1 MASPSEKL
9 AESLEKL
16 KKFQDKGEVAIKAN
30 ELSRVHRE
38 RLQENGFIKEVVK
51 GWYIAT
57 PNDESKGESTTWFT
71 SYWPFCARYLEER
84 FGEDY
89 SISAEQSLI
98 LHAGSTVVPTQLII
112 RAPKGNNTK
121 TQLIQNT
128 SLFVMKSPLPEVAE
142 TTTINGIRALGLESA
157 IVHSLPALFQD
168 HPIDVRAALMMII
181 DASQLLSILLE
192 GGHSKIAGRLAGAYR
207 NLGRDRIADDILR
220 TMKSAGYDVREK
232 DPFISPTPVKL
243 NTREAS
249 PYANRIRL
257 MWETMRPMVIDVFPK
272 APGISKDIKSALAKI
287 NDIYTTDAYHSLS
300 IEKYVVS
307 TELIERVRTGS
318 WNTDKNE
325 ADKKQKDAMAARG
338 YWEAF
343 KEVEKSIAK
352 ILAGENAGTIADA
365 DHGDCYRAL
374 FAPSV
379 ATGILKPSDLAGY
392 RTNQVYIGNS
402 QHVPLNKD
410 ALRDAMPVLFELL
423 QAEPEACVRAVL
435 GHFIFVYTH
444 PYMDGNG
451 RMGRFLMNAML
462 ISGGYPWTVIPV
474 EERDRYMSALE
485 DASVKQDIRPFAAYM
500 AYLVKATING
510 KPKAKIQP

>member
-16 KKFQDKGEVAIKAN
+16 KKLQDKGVVAIKAN
-30 ELSRVHRE
+30 EFSRVHRE

-57 PNDESKGESTTWFT
+57 PNDQATGESTTWFT
-71 SYWPFCARYLEER
+71 SYWPFCKRYLEER

-89 SISAEQSLI
+89 YISAEQSLK
-98 LHAGSTVVPTQLII
+98 LHAGSTTVPTQLII
-112 RAPKGNNTK
+112 RTPKGNNTK

-142 TTTINGIRALGLESA
+142 TITINGIRALSPESS
-157 IVHSLPALFQD
+157 IVHCLPAAFQENS
-168 HPIDVRAALMMII
+168 IDVRAALMMIT

-207 NLGRDRIADDILR
+207 NLGRDRIADDILK

-232 DPFISPTPVKL
+232 DPFASPTPVKL

-249 PYANRIRL
+249 PYVNRIRL
-257 MWETMRPMVIDVFPK
+257 MWETMRPIVIDVFPK
-272 APGISKDIKSALAKI
+272 APGISKDIDSTLSLI

-307 TELIERVRTGS
+307 KELIERVRIGS
-318 WNTDKNE
+318 WNADKNE

-352 ILAGENAGTIADA
+352 ILAGENAGTITDA
-365 DHGDCYRAL
+365 DHGDWYRAL

-423 QAEPEACVRAVL
+423 QEEPESGVRAVL
-435 GHFIFVYTH
+435 GHFIFVYIH

-451 RMGRFLMNAML
+451 RMGRFLMNVML
-462 ISGGYPWTVIPV
+462 VSGGYPWTVIPV

-485 DASVKQDIRPFAAYM
+485 SASVKQDIRPFAAFM
-500 AYLVKATING
+500 AYLVKATIKG
-510 KPKAKIQP
+510 KPKAKI